1 VSLTIFLTR
10 RSTATVRY
18 RIFSSL
24 FFLFLGATI
33 ITFIL
38 EYSSLRSIPTPA
50 LLTGNE
56 IGGTLT
62 LSSNPHSA
70 GDLKVPLPSRLAFYF
85 NAYGPWL
92 MLLWFI
98 VFLLKSIRL
107 GINYAQVQRIRNDNP
122 YFLPDFEKRVN
133 ELAKLLRIRR
143 TVKLRETTSVTVPV
157 TIGFLKPLILIPV
170 GLINNL
176 PPDQVEA
183 ILLHELAHIRRMD
196 YLVNLVQCLAETI
209 FFFNPAVLWLSSLL
223 REERENCCDDIA
235 ITVTQNKSLF
245 IHALVAFQE
254 YHAGHPMAPGLTG
267 SKYPL
272 LKRIQRIVYN
282 TNKNLNHMEKIFL
295 ALGLVVTG
303 IVALAFNT
311 PRTHKEKAAQ
321 SKVNGVSN
329 PGRIFKD
336 SVPAGNS
343 RSSQKRTDEGLLLEK
358 IAEEK
363 NKLNRTNELEWKLME
378 NNLKKA
384 NENDAKAMELFN
396 ESKKMDLQDKFMKKL
411 LFDKER
417 QNFLNDKVS
426 KSNEEKL
433 FNEQELFNDQELF
446 KKKMQEAE
454 AQKLYNDINEK
465 ILNEEKIFNQDFKLL
480 DEKDKQWLIKDK
492 MEFEKNFNGLPGKM
506 YDTTKPRKAVRP
518 KNPDGD
524 DFESRLQNIQ
534 ERKKE
539 LENELKEKEKEDKAD
554 YNERM
559 REMAEYRAMLQK
571 ELRQTESRIDRE
583 KKNAER
589 ARHAQKENR
598 DRLDQREREQE
609 KRQQEGEKRAREME
623 KRTEENK
630 RKVEMEREK
639 RESIEDE
646 KREAKERE
654 KEIEKEREKSERKE
668 SRDRDKRD
676 DKIESKSSSSKEN
689 IKIESKDGKEKIDVK
704 IQEKNLNF
712 NSNEN
717 RVFNKNGNEK
727 PLFRSQYAD
736 LAKERTAQ
744 KRADV
749 QQLRKE
755 STDRRNEMIRELK
768 EDDIIPEDANSV
780 NIHID
785 DDKMIVN
792 GVLQPENVHKKYIG
806 LYRKDPKKIPNPV
819 KPNPA
824 NKPKATSLNING
836 QSSVFTIQPLKVSP
850 SVVLI
855 PAFEV
860 NIHI

>member
-1 VSLTIFLTR
+1 MPLLFIDNWFDNAFIQALGWTLFHSLWQGFLLVVLALLTILLTR

-24 FFLFLGATI
+24 FFLFLGTTV
-33 ITFIL
+33 ITFII

-56 IGGTLT
+56 MGDNLT

-70 GDLKVPLPSRLAFYF
+70 GDLKVPLQGRLAFYF

-107 GINYAQVQRIRNDNP
+107 TINYAQVQRIRNDNP
-122 YFLPDFEKRVN
+122 YFLPDIEKRVN

-143 TVKLRETTSVTVPV
+143 TVKLRETTSITVPV

-282 TNKNLNHMEKIFL
+282 TNKKLNHMEKIFL

-311 PRTHKEKAAQ
+311 PKTPKEKAAQ
-321 SKVNGVSN
+321 SKVRQLSN

-336 SVPAGNS
+336 SIPATNS
-343 RSSQKRTDEGLLLEK
+343 RSSQKRREESLLLEK
-358 IAEEK
+358 IAEEEY
-363 NKLNRTNELEWKLME
+363 KLNRANEQEEKLMADK
-378 NNLKKA
+378 LKKA

-417 QNFLNDKVS
+417 QNLLSDKVT
-426 KSNEEKL
+426 KNNEEQLIYEQKIFNEKKKL
-433 FNEQELFNDQELF
+433 FYEQELV
-446 KKKMQEAE
+446 KKLMQEAD
-454 AQKLYNDINEK
+454 AQKMHNE
-465 ILNEEKIFNQDFKLL
+465 ISEKIFNQDFKIQE
-480 DEKDKQWLIKDK
+480 EKDKQWLIIDK
-492 MEFEKNFNGLPGKM
+492 MEFEKNFNGLPGKLF
-506 YDTTKPRKAVRP
+506 DTTKPRKAVRP

-524 DFESRLQNIQ
+524 DFESRQQLIK
-534 ERKKE
+534 ERKKN
-539 LENELKEKEKEDKAD
+539 LENELKEKEKEDKTD

-571 ELRQTESRIDRE
+571 ELRQTESRIERE

-589 ARHAQKENR
+589 ARNAQKENR

-609 KRQQEGEKRAREME
+609 KREQEGEKRAREME
-623 KRTEENK
+623 KRVEENK
-630 RKVEMEREK
+630 KRVEMEREK
-639 RESIEDE
+639 RESKEDE
-646 KREAKERE
+646 KKEAKERD
-654 KEIEKEREKSERKE
+654 KEIEKAREKRERKE
-668 SRDRDKRD
+668 SKDSDKGD
-676 DKIESKSSSSKEN
+676 DKIESKSSSS
-689 IKIESKDGKEKIDVK
+689 
-704 IQEKNLNF
+704 
-712 NSNEN
+712 NEN
-717 RVFNKNGNEK
+717 RLFNRNSNDNA
-727 PLFRSQYAD
+727 LFRSQNSN

-744 KRADV
+744 KRANV
-749 QQLRKE
+749 QELMKE
-755 STDRRNEMIRELK
+755 STNRRNEMIRELK

-792 GVLQPENVHKKYIG
+792 GVQQPEEVHKKYMG
-806 LYRKDPKKIPNPV
+806 KFRKDPKKTGNPV

-824 NKPKATSLNING
+824 NKP
-836 QSSVFTIQPLKVSP
+836 
-850 SVVLI
+850 
-855 PAFEV
+855 V